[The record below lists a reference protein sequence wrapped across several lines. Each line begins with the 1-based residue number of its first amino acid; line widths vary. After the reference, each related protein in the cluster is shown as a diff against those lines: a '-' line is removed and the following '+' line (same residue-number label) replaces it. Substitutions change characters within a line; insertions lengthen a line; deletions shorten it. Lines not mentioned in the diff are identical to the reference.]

1 MHVSAAILL
10 SDPLKV
16 NRRFSSL
23 YAALMWLGCLL
34 TPILRS
40 PSYDGDEFRS
50 RTQPVKEIV
59 MDFVFLA
66 VLAGLSLLSGGLI
79 AGCGRLEKK

>member
-1 MHVSAAILL
+1 MCLKEILL
-10 SDPLKV
+10 SDRVKV
-16 NRRFSSL
+16 NQRFSCL
-23 YAALMWLGCLL
+23 YTALMWPGCLL

-40 PSYDGDEFRS
+40 PVYDSDEFRS

-59 MDFVFLA
+59 MDIVFLA

-79 AGCGRLEKK
+79 AGCNRLEKK